1 MDTRANLLQQMVWV
15 SVGWLRVGRER
26 NNGTLL
32 ASRLSFCLTQRPR
45 CTLGWW
51 WFTAP
56 LPLTPLISFLGVST
70 RGFFLVR
77 LHPITTFLPSTGGW
91 RRAFRKLS
99 WVKQNQS
106 CRTSVLPATHVSVII
121 TLQLHMPIINS
132 GGGKFPC
139 REVRWSFHSMP
150 YTGEPCH
157 VTTLDGGN
165 YFD

>member
-15 SVGWLRVGRER
+15 SVGWGWVGNGTMGHFLRVACLFVWP
-26 NNGTLL
+26 NVLVVFWDDDDD
-32 ASRLSFCLTQRPR
+32 SRLHYR
-45 CTLGWW
+45 WH
-51 WFTAP
+51 P
-56 LPLTPLISFLGVST
+56 LSASSVSRQGVL
-70 RGFFLVR
+70 FLVR

-139 REVRWSFHSMP
+139 REVRWSFHSMS